1 MWQRCPIAY
10 GYYKGPKLLR
20 IYNHYISRTAIL
32 LISTE
37 VFVLMVAFY
46 LGASLRFFGQSE
58 LFPFSFSSLFPVA
71 GTFTFVMILSMAAM
85 GMYQLDFRPDIK
97 ETLFRLMPSMMLG
110 FGIMTL
116 IFYLLPDLYS
126 GRGILGLVMLLA
138 LTGILLTR
146 AAFLRWSSLGILVS
160 QAIVLGIGSRAKE
173 FVDQAKD
180 EPRRSGFKI
189 IGFVPL
195 PDEDLQVPSSAV
207 LPKAESLMSLVNQY
221 GAGEIIIAI
230 QERRGGCFPI
240 QDLLE
245 CKLNGIKVT
254 DSAAFFERERGQIR
268 VNSLYPSWLVFG
280 GGFDQSPLR
289 SGIKRVFDLAAS
301 GVLLVVT
308 LPVMLIAALCILF
321 EDGAPIF
328 YRQERVGKG
337 GKTFMVLKFRS
348 MRNDAEKSGKP
359 QWAAA
364 DDPRTTRVGRI
375 IRKLRIDELPQ
386 IFNVLNGEMSFVGP
400 RPERPYFVNQLC
412 TEVPYYNVRHSIKPG
427 ITGWAQV
434 RYGYGASLEDALE
447 KLQYDL
453 YYVKNH
459 SLFLDIIILIDTV
472 EVVVLGKGGR

>member
-1 MWQRCPIAY
+1 
-10 GYYKGPKLLR
+10 LLR
-20 IYNHYISRTAIL
+20 ISNHYISRTKLL
-32 LISTE
+32 LIGVE
-37 VFVLMVAFY
+37 VFVLMVVFY
-46 LGASLRFFGQSE
+46 LGVGLRFSE
-58 LFPFSFSSLFPVA
+58 PLPFSLPSLFPVA
-71 GTFTFVMILSMAAM
+71 ATFTFVMVLSMAAM
-85 GMYQLDFRPDIK
+85 GMYQLESRPDIK
-97 ETLFRLMPSMMLG
+97 DTLYRLMPSMMLG

-116 IFYLLPDLYS
+116 IFYVLPDLYS
-126 GRGILGLVMLLA
+126 GRGILGLAMLFA
-138 LTGILLTR
+138 LLGILLTR
-146 AAFLRWSSLGILVS
+146 AAFLNWSSLGILES
-160 QAIVLGIGSRAKE
+160 QAIVLGIGGRAKE
-173 FVDQAKD
+173 FIDQAKNA
-180 EPRRSGFKI
+180 PRHRGFKI

-195 PDEDLQVPSSAV
+195 PDEELHVPSSAV
-207 LPKAESLMSLVNQY
+207 LPKVESLMSLVNRY

-280 GGFDQSPLR
+280 GGFDQSLLR
-289 SGIKRVFDLAAS
+289 SSIKRVFDLAAS
-301 GVLLVVT
+301 GILLVVT
-308 LPVMLIAALCILF
+308 LPVMLITALCILI

-328 YRQERVGKG
+328 YKQERVGKG
-337 GKTFMVLKFRS
+337 GKTFTVLKFRS
-348 MRNDAEKSGKP
+348 MRSDAEIGGKP
-359 QWAAA
+359 TWAAA

-386 IFNVLNGEMSFVGP
+386 ILNVLNGEMSFVGP

-434 RYGYGASLEDALE
+434 RYGYGASLEDAIE

-459 SLFLDIIILIDTV
+459 SLFLDVIILIDTV

>member
-1 MWQRCPIAY
+1 
-10 GYYKGPKLLR
+10 LFR
-20 IYNHYISRTAIL
+20 IYNHFISRTVIL
-32 LISTE
+32 LISAE
-37 VFVLMVAFY
+37 VFVLMLMVY
-46 LGASLRFFGQSE
+46 LGASIRFFDQIDP
-58 LFPFSFSSLFPVA
+58 FPFSFSSLLPEAV
-71 GTFTFVMILSMAAM
+71 TFTFVMILSMSAM
-85 GMYQLDFRPDIK
+85 GLYQLDSRPDIK
-97 ETLFRLMPSMMLG
+97 DTLFRLMPSMMLG
-110 FGIMTL
+110 FGITTL
-116 IFYLLPDLYS
+116 IFYLLPDLYL

-138 LTGILLTR
+138 LSGILLTR
-146 AAFLRWSSLGILVS
+146 AAFLKWSSLGILES
-160 QAIVLGIGSRAKE
+160 QAIVLGIGGKAKE
-173 FVDQAKD
+173 FVEQAKND
-180 EPRRSGFKI
+180 PGRRGFKI

-195 PDEDLQVPSSAV
+195 PDEELHVPAYAV
-207 LPKAESLMSLVNQY
+207 LPMVDSLMSLVNRY
-221 GAGEIIIAI
+221 GAREIIIAI

-268 VNSLYPSWLVFG
+268 VNTLYPSWLVFG
-280 GGFDQSPLR
+280 GGFDQSLLR

-301 GVLLVVT
+301 GVLLAVT
-308 LPVMLIAALCILF
+308 LPVMLVTALCILF
-321 EDGAPIF
+321 EDGAPVF

-348 MRNDAEKSGKP
+348 MRSDAEKSGKP

-364 DDPRTTRVGRI
+364 DDPRVTRVGRI

-386 IFNVLNGEMSFVGP
+386 IFNVLNGDMSFVGP

-412 TEVPYYNVRHSIKPG
+412 MEVPYYNVRHSIKPG

-434 RYGYGASLEDALE
+434 RYRYGASVDDAIE

-459 SLFLDIIILIDTV
+459 SLFLDVIILIDTV

>member
-1 MWQRCPIAY
+1 
-10 GYYKGPKLLR
+10 LFR
-20 IYNHYISRTAIL
+20 IYNHYISRTTVF
-32 LISTE
+32 LIGTE
-37 VFVLMVAFY
+37 IFVLMIAFY
-46 LGASLRFFGQSE
+46 LGTGLRFLNQME
-58 LFPFSFSSLFPVA
+58 LLPFTFTSLLPVA
-71 GTFTFVMILSMAAM
+71 ATFTVVMVTSMAAM
-85 GMYQLDFRPDIK
+85 GMYQLDFRPDLK
-97 ETLFRLMPSMMLG
+97 DTLFRLMPSMLLG

-138 LTGILLTR
+138 LSGILLTR
-146 AAFLRWSSLGILVS
+146 AAFLKWSRLGILES
-160 QAIVLGIGSRAKE
+160 RAIVLGIGSKARE
-173 FVDQAKD
+173 FIDQTARD
-180 EPRRSGFKI
+180 PHRHGLRI

-195 PDEDLQVPSSAV
+195 QDEERQVPASAV
-207 LPKAESLMSLVNQY
+207 LPRMDPLVSLARQH

-230 QERRGGCFPI
+230 QERRGGYLPI

-245 CKLNGIKVT
+245 CKLSGIKVT
-254 DSAAFFERERGQIR
+254 DSVAFFEREQGQIR
-268 VNSLYPSWLVFG
+268 VNSLYSSWLVFG

-289 SGIKRVFDLAAS
+289 SGIKRGFDLVAS
-301 GVLLVVT
+301 TLLLIVT
-308 LPVMLIAALCILF
+308 LPVMLVTALCIVI
-321 EDGAPIF
+321 EDGAPVF
-328 YRQERVGKG
+328 YRQERVGKS

-348 MRNDAEKSGKP
+348 MKNDAEKGGTP
-359 QWAAA
+359 QWAIA

-386 IFNVLNGEMSFVGP
+386 IFNVLNGEMSIVGP

-412 TEVPYYNVRHSIKPG
+412 QEVPYYNVRHSIKPG

-434 RYGYGASLEDALE
+434 RYGYGASLNDAIE

-459 SLFLDIIILIDTV
+459 SLFLDVIILIDTI